1 MKSKHF
7 LALLTAAALCT
18 AIPATNS
25 TMISHA
31 DAAEEPVKI
40 MAVGDSI
47 TDGYWEQGAYRKYLY
62 RDLNANGI
70 TNIDMVGPKGSNEE
84 QYDSFS
90 YDGNYAGYSGYAI
103 QYITG
108 TETRQGIYETL
119 KDGNLL
125 ETYQPDLVLLQIG
138 TNDILS
144 AYNDGIADRLEHL
157 VDYIA
162 SYLPEDGRLFIASI
176 PDIDVAT
183 VYSWFWAY
191 GSEYYGVDPAVF
203 AEKIQAYIDT
213 YNASIQQLVAAK
225 QSAGM
230 SIQFCDINAVVDLTT
245 DLYDGV
251 HPNEA
256 GYENMGKCWAETLT
270 AYFNGSDVPPV
281 STTTTAATTTTTTT
295 TSATATDLTST
306 EPTTTETT
314 TTTKTTT
321 ESTST
326 LPTTTP
332 AASTTSTTSTTAE
345 QPPFFGDINL
355 DGSISLVDAVQLQRF
370 LLGDFSIPDEAW
382 ERADLNQDQ
391 SINGLDLA
399 ALKRILLQF

>member
-162 SYLPEDGRLFIASI
+162 SYLPEDGRLFVASI

-256 GYENMGKCWAETLT
+256 GYACMGKYWSEQVSAYLNGTTPTPTPATTTEVTT
-270 AYFNGSDVPPV
+270 ATEA
-281 STTTTAATTTTTTT
+281 TTTTAIETTT
-295 TSATATDLTST
+295 TSTEATTASSSVS
-306 EPTTTETT
+306 
-314 TTTKTTT
+314 
-321 ESTST
+321 ESDT
-326 LPTTTP
+326 
-332 AASTTSTTSTTAE
+332 TTSTTETSA
-345 QPPFFGDINL
+345 QPTWQKGDVTL
-355 DGSISLVDAVQLQRF
+355 DGTVNIADSVRLCRY
-370 LLGDFSIPDEAW
+370 LLGSETISQQAYQC
-382 ERADLNQDQ
+382 ADMYTD
-391 SINGLDLA
+391 SMVNGFDLA
-399 ALKRILLQF
+399 ALRQMLTNAGGQNQ

>member
-162 SYLPEDGRLFIASI
+162 SYLPEDGRLFVASI

-203 AEKIQAYIDT
+203 AEKIQTYIDT

-295 TSATATDLTST
+295 TSARA
-306 EPTTTETT
+306 
-314 TTTKTTT
+314 
-321 ESTST
+321 
-326 LPTTTP
+326 
-332 AASTTSTTSTTAE
+332 
-345 QPPFFGDINL
+345 DIN
-355 DGSISLVDAVQLQRF
+355 
-370 LLGDFSIPDEAW
+370 
-382 ERADLNQDQ
+382 RADH
-391 SINGLDLA
+391 NGNNDYNRDNNRIHQHHSNHNTCCQHNFYYIHNSRTA
-399 ALKRILLQF
+399 ALLRRHQLRRQHFPGRCRSAPALFARGLLASR

>member
-70 TNIDMVGPKGSNEE
+70 TNIDLVGPKGSNEE

-162 SYLPEDGRLFIASI
+162 SYLPEDGRLFVASI

-203 AEKIQAYIDT
+203 AEKIQTYIDT

-245 DLYDGV
+245 DL
-251 HPNEA
+251 
-256 GYENMGKCWAETLT
+256 
-270 AYFNGSDVPPV
+270 
-281 STTTTAATTTTTTT
+281 
-295 TSATATDLTST
+295 
-306 EPTTTETT
+306 
-314 TTTKTTT
+314 
-321 ESTST
+321 
-326 LPTTTP
+326 
-332 AASTTSTTSTTAE
+332 
-345 QPPFFGDINL
+345 
-355 DGSISLVDAVQLQRF
+355 
-370 LLGDFSIPDEAW
+370 
-382 ERADLNQDQ
+382 
-391 SINGLDLA
+391 
-399 ALKRILLQF
+399 